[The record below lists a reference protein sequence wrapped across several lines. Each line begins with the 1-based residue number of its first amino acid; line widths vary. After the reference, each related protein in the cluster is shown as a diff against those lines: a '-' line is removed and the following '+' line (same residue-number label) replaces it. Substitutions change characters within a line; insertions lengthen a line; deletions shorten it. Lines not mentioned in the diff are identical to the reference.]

1 MDIDSF
7 WRKLKEYE
15 GEVFHTVTGL
25 EFTYSF
31 ESENAIKVSRAE
43 RLLTKNNFNKAIE
56 QLPLDGPGEISKI
69 VQGSAYVF
77 SLLTDPRM
85 QES

>member
-43 RLLTKNNFNKAIE
+43 QLLTKNNFNV
-56 QLPLDGPGEISKI
+56 S
-69 VQGSAYVF
+69 V
-77 SLLTDPRM
+77 
-85 QES
+85 